1 MHNCATDLVGVRFES
16 FLTREAI
23 VFHFLMVNVKESS
36 SKEARK
42 SEDKGKS
49 DDLTEEHPEKNYKG
63 IHNTTHLQE
72 RLKTLESRIE
82 VVRSDFK
89 KQVEGLRMRMENV
102 NTNLKTVQGNMGMDS
117 PKTGIVHEIEASD
130 T

>member
-1 MHNCATDLVGVRFES
+1 
-16 FLTREAI
+16 
-23 VFHFLMVNVKESS
+23 MVNVKESS

-42 SEDKGKS
+42 SDDKGKS
-49 DDLTEEHPEKNYKG
+49 DLTEEHPEKNFKD

-72 RLKTLESRIE
+72 RLKTL
-82 VVRSDFK
+82 VRSDFK

-102 NTNLKTVQGNMGMDS
+102 NTNLKTVQGNMGIDS

>member
-1 MHNCATDLVGVRFES
+1 
-16 FLTREAI
+16 
-23 VFHFLMVNVKESS
+23 MVNVKESS

-42 SEDKGKS
+42 SDDKEKG
-49 DDLTEEHPEKNYKG
+49 DLTEGHPEKKYKD
-63 IHNTTHLQE
+63 IHNTTHLRE

-102 NTNLKTVQGNMGMDS
+102 NTDLKTVEGNMGINS
-117 PKTGIVHEIEASD
+117 PKTGIVHENEASD